1 MQLRDM
7 TSADFDRVLQLN
19 AESVHFLSP
28 LDAGRLA
35 WLHGMASY
43 RRVAVDARGGVAG
56 FLLAFREGATY
67 DSPNY
72 QWFARTYACF
82 LYIDRI
88 VIAASHQGQG
98 VGPRLYADLFDVAR
112 AAGVPRVTCEIDSDP
127 PNAVSRRFHQRYGFE
142 EVGAQRVAGG
152 KKEVSL
158 QAVAMR
164 SWTGARSN
172 P

>member
-19 AESVHFLSP
+19 AESVHFLSA
-28 LDAGRLA
+28 LDAARLA

-43 RRVAVDARGGVAG
+43 RRVAVDAVGEVAG
-56 FLLAFREGATY
+56 FLLAFREGAAY

-72 QWFARTYACF
+72 QWFVRAYPRF

-98 VGPRLYADLFDVAR
+98 VGPRLYADLFEFAK
-112 AAGVPRVTCEIDSDP
+112 AAGVPQVTCEIDSDP
-127 PNAVSRRFHQRYGFE
+127 PNEVSRRFHQRYGFAQ
-142 EVGAQRVAGG
+142 VGAQRVAGG

-158 QAVAMR
+158 QAVAI
-164 SWTGARSN
+164 G
-172 P
+172 PG

>member
-1 MQLRDM
+1 MNLREM

-28 LDAGRLA
+28 LDAERLA
-35 WLHGMASY
+35 SLHGMASY
-43 RRVAVDARGGVAG
+43 RRVAVDTTGEVAG

-72 QWFARTYACF
+72 QWFVRAYARF

-88 VIAASHQGQG
+88 VIAASHQGLG
-98 VGPRLYADLFDVAR
+98 IGPRLYADLFAFAQV
-112 AAGVPRVTCEIDSDP
+112 AGVPQVTCEIDSDP
-127 PNAVSRRFHQRYGFE
+127 PNAVSRRFHERYGFAQ
-142 EVGAQRVAGG
+142 VGAQWVAGG

-158 QAVAMR
+158 QAVAI
-164 SWTGARSN
+164 GPA
-172 P
+172 